1 MAFTLTSTHIADQQT
16 LPLRFVHSAMGA
28 GGQNV
33 SPDLAWSGAP
43 EGTQS
48 YALTMYD
55 PDAPTGSG
63 WWHWVV
69 YDIPASATGL
79 VMGAGAAGGA
89 ELPAGAKLGRTDFGT
104 AEYGGAAPP
113 PGATFDGKV
122 LVMAGEASGYVRPEH
137 HAAFRALFPAVTF
150 TTIPKAGHWVHA
162 ENPQGFLAALEA
174 FLAR

>member
-89 ELPAGAKLGRTDFGT
+89 ALPAGAKLGRTDFGT

-113 PGATFDGKV
+113 PGHRPHRYIFTLYALNTGKLDVPPDASAAMVGFSIHFAKLAQAQLTATY
-122 LVMAGEASGYVRPEH
+122 ER
-137 HAAFRALFPAVTF
+137 
-150 TTIPKAGHWVHA
+150 
-162 ENPQGFLAALEA
+162 
-174 FLAR
+174 

>member
-1 MAFTLTSTHIADQQT
+1 MAFTLTSSHIADQQT
-16 LPLRFVHSAMGA
+16 LPLQFVHSAMGA

-33 SPDLAWSGAP
+33 SPDLNWSGAP
-43 EGTQS
+43 AGTQS

-113 PGATFDGKV
+113 TGHGPHRYIFTLYALKTPQLDVPPDATAAMIGFNIHFAK
-122 LVMAGEASGYVRPEH
+122 LAEARLT
-137 HAAFRALFPAVTF
+137 ALY
-150 TTIPKAGHWVHA
+150 
-162 ENPQGFLAALEA
+162 E
-174 FLAR
+174 R

>member
-89 ELPAGAKLGRTDFGT
+89 ALPAGAKLGRTDFGT

-113 PGATFDGKV
+113 PGHGPHRYIFTLYALKMPRLDVPPDATAAMIGFNIHFAK
-122 LVMAGEASGYVRPEH
+122 LAEARLT
-137 HAAFRALFPAVTF
+137 ALY
-150 TTIPKAGHWVHA
+150 
-162 ENPQGFLAALEA
+162 E
-174 FLAR
+174 R

>member
-33 SPDLAWSGAP
+33 SPDLNWSGAP

-113 PGATFDGKV
+113 PGHGPHRYIFTLYALKTPRLDVPPDATAAMIGFNIHFAK
-122 LVMAGEASGYVRPEH
+122 LAEARLT
-137 HAAFRALFPAVTF
+137 ALY
-150 TTIPKAGHWVHA
+150 
-162 ENPQGFLAALEA
+162 E
-174 FLAR
+174 R

>member
-1 MAFTLTSTHIADQQT
+1 MAFTLTSSHIADQQT
-16 LPLRFVHSAMGA
+16 LPLQFVHSAMGA

-113 PGATFDGKV
+113 PGQGPHRYIFTLYALKTPRLDVPPDATAAMIGFNIHFAK
-122 LVMAGEASGYVRPEH
+122 LAEARLT
-137 HAAFRALFPAVTF
+137 AL
-150 TTIPKAGHWVHA
+150 H
-162 ENPQGFLAALEA
+162 E
-174 FLAR
+174 R

>member
-1 MAFTLTSTHIADQQT
+1 MAFTLTSTHIADQQA
-16 LPLRFVHSAMGA
+16 LPLQFVHSAMGA

-69 YDIPASATGL
+69 YDIPASATG
-79 VMGAGAAGGA
+79 
-89 ELPAGAKLGRTDFGT
+89 
-104 AEYGGAAPP
+104 
-113 PGATFDGKV
+113 
-122 LVMAGEASGYVRPEH
+122 
-137 HAAFRALFPAVTF
+137 
-150 TTIPKAGHWVHA
+150 
-162 ENPQGFLAALEA
+162 
-174 FLAR
+174 

>member
-69 YDIPASATGL
+69 YDIPASVTGL

-113 PGATFDGKV
+113 PGHGPHRYIFTLYALNTGKLDVPPDASAAMVGFSIHFAKLAQAQLTATY
-122 LVMAGEASGYVRPEH
+122 ER
-137 HAAFRALFPAVTF
+137 
-150 TTIPKAGHWVHA
+150 
-162 ENPQGFLAALEA
+162 
-174 FLAR
+174 

>member
-1 MAFTLTSTHIADQQT
+1 MAFTLTSTHIADQQA
-16 LPLRFVHSAMGA
+16 LPLQFVHSAMGA

-89 ELPAGAKLGRTDFGT
+89 ALPAGAKLGRTDFGT

-113 PGATFDGKV
+113 PGHGPHRYIFTLYALKTPQLDVPPDAT
-122 LVMAGEASGYVRPEH
+122 
-137 HAAFRALFPAVTF
+137 AAM
-150 TTIPKAGHWVHA
+150 I
-162 ENPQGFLAALEA
+162 GFSIHFAKLAQAQLTATYE
-174 FLAR
+174 R